1 MKHLI
6 SSRTALCLCG
16 LTLCFNA
23 SAQGYVSYNHDAA
36 KMNQITVQEIG
47 SGGLTPAFYY
57 DALHNSYQKS
67 AAKKN
72 KQFFRTMAGVSAYQQ
87 VDVADS
93 IKASLTQRAEI
104 EALNIADRQIDIAWL
119 AEGNKINSKVS
130 DFQANID
137 RIVSAGGSVSD
148 KTRWT
153 EYYKMYKTAIKETQ
167 DAYMPNAQRK
177 RQYIAIYADISQQNE
192 TLVSFLVQLSNK
204 KKTASLLAA
213 RLDRRSN
220 IAAHALAAHER
231 WRDAGRR
238 NAGGNTGDGD
248 NDDSENIVER

>member
-47 SGGLTPAFYY
+47 AGGLTPAFYY

-119 AEGNKINSKVS
+119 AEGNKINSSSRTFK
-130 DFQANID
+130 
-137 RIVSAGGSVSD
+137 RIL
-148 KTRWT
+148 T
-153 EYYKMYKTAIKETQ
+153 E
-167 DAYMPNAQRK
+167 
-177 RQYIAIYADISQQNE
+177 
-192 TLVSFLVQLSNK
+192 
-204 KKTASLLAA
+204 
-213 RLDRRSN
+213 
-220 IAAHALAAHER
+220 
-231 WRDAGRR
+231 
-238 NAGGNTGDGD
+238 
-248 NDDSENIVER
+248 

>member
-57 DALHNSYQKS
+57 DAIHNSYQKS

-104 EALNIADRQIDIAWL
+104 EALNIA
-119 AEGNKINSKVS
+119 GTKINSKLS

-153 EYYKMYKTAIKETQ
+153 EYYKMYKTAIKEMQ

-177 RQYIAIYADISQQNE
+177 QQYLAIYDDITKQNE
-192 TLVSFLVQLSNK
+192 TLISFLIQLSNK
-204 KKTASLLAA
+204 RKTSSLLAS
-213 RLDRRSN
+213 RLERRNNVAS
-220 IAAHALAAHER
+220 HASSAISR
-231 WRDAGRR
+231 WREAGKK
-238 NAGGNTGDGD
+238 NIGNNSGGSGT
-248 NDDSENIVER
+248 DDSDENNIVRQ

>member
-57 DALHNSYQKS
+57 DAIHNNYQKT

-104 EALNIADRQIDIAWL
+104 KHSTLQTDRLIL
-119 AEGNKINSKVS
+119 PGL
-130 DFQANID
+130 
-137 RIVSAGGSVSD
+137 R
-148 KTRWT
+148 
-153 EYYKMYKTAIKETQ
+153 KEIRST
-167 DAYMPNAQRK
+167 PSSRTFK
-177 RQYIAIYADISQQNE
+177 R
-192 TLVSFLVQLSNK
+192 T
-204 KKTASLLAA
+204 
-213 RLDRRSN
+213 
-220 IAAHALAAHER
+220 
-231 WRDAGRR
+231 
-238 NAGGNTGDGD
+238 
-248 NDDSENIVER
+248 

>member
-1 MKHLI
+1 MKHFI

-47 SGGLTPAFYY
+47 AGGLTPAFYY

-119 AEGNKINSKVS
+119 AEGNKINSKLS

-153 EYYKMYKTAIKETQ
+153 EYTRCIRPPSRRCR
-167 DAYMPNAQRK
+167 MPICLMPSASSS
-177 RQYIAIYADISQQNE
+177 ILPSMM
-192 TLVSFLVQLSNK
+192 TLPNRMRHLSPF
-204 KKTASLLAA
+204 
-213 RLDRRSN
+213 
-220 IAAHALAAHER
+220 
-231 WRDAGRR
+231 
-238 NAGGNTGDGD
+238 
-248 NDDSENIVER
+248 

>member
-57 DALHNSYQKS
+57 DAIHNNYQKT

-72 KQFFRTMAGVSAYQQ
+72 KQFFRTMAGVSSYQQ

-119 AEGNKINSKVS
+119 AEGTKINSKLS

-153 EYYKMYKTAIKETQ
+153 EYYKMYKTAIKEMQ
-167 DAYMPNAQRK
+167 DVCG
-177 RQYIAIYADISQQNE
+177 NE
-192 TLVSFLVQLSNK
+192 TPHFSAVS
-204 KKTASLLAA
+204 
-213 RLDRRSN
+213 
-220 IAAHALAAHER
+220 
-231 WRDAGRR
+231 
-238 NAGGNTGDGD
+238 
-248 NDDSENIVER
+248 

>member
-1 MKHLI
+1 MNMKHLI

-57 DALHNSYQKS
+57 DALHNSYQKT

-104 EALNIADRQIDIAWL
+104 EIVAFICNLSQSLGVDGENQRIGTHD
-119 AEGNKINSKVS
+119 VS
-130 DFQANID
+130 SFQAFLPEIIEHLS
-137 RIVSAGGSVSD
+137 IVTDFVTHILIGAVHIETG
-148 KTRWT
+148 T
-153 EYYKMYKTAIKETQ
+153 E
-167 DAYMPNAQRK
+167 
-177 RQYIAIYADISQQNE
+177 
-192 TLVSFLVQLSNK
+192 
-204 KKTASLLAA
+204 
-213 RLDRRSN
+213 
-220 IAAHALAAHER
+220 
-231 WRDAGRR
+231 
-238 NAGGNTGDGD
+238 
-248 NDDSENIVER
+248 